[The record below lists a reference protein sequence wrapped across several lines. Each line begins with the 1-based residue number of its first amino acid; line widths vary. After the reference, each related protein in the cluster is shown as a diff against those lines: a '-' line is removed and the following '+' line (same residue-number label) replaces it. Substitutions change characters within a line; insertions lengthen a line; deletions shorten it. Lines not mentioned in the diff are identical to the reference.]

1 MSGLAV
7 SGVMKAFGGTAVL
20 RGAALD
26 VADGDLAAVLGPSGC
41 GKTTLLRIV
50 AGFERA
56 EAGSVRI
63 GGAEVGGLAPE
74 KRRVGI
80 VPQDAAL
87 FPHLSVAGNVGFGL
101 VRGLFRRA
109 GVGVLERVEECLE
122 LVGLGGYGSRMP
134 YQLSGG
140 QQQRVALARALAPR
154 PGVVLLDEPF
164 NALDRSLRGTVRDDV
179 RAALK
184 KAGATAVLVTHDQ
197 EEALSMA
204 DTVAVMR
211 DGVIVQQGTPEEL
224 YARPADL
231 GVATFVGEAVVLHA
245 EATNGTVT
253 CALGSLRADGT
264 SGTGGVVG
272 RSGDASGTGGVVRR
286 GGDASGTGGVVRRGS
301 DASGTGWVALRPE
314 QLVLE
319 RGGAARVERVEFF
332 GHDAAVTVVL
342 PDGGVVRARA
352 GGEAAYRVGDRVSV
366 RVEGPVLFFGE

>member
-1 MSGLAV
+1 MSGLTV
-7 SGVMKAFGGTAVL
+7 SGVEKAFDGTQVL

-56 EAGSVRI
+56 DSGSVRI
-63 GGAEVGGLAPE
+63 AGTEVIGLPPE

-80 VPQDAAL
+80 VPQEAAL
-87 FPHLSVAGNVGFGL
+87 FPHLSVARNVAFGL
-101 VRGLFRRA
+101 PRGSGAR
-109 GVGVLERVEECLE
+109 VGECLE
-122 LVGLGGYGSRMP
+122 LVGLGGYGPRMP
-134 YQLSGG
+134 YELSGG

-211 DGVIVQQGTPEEL
+211 EGVIVQQGTPAAL
-224 YARPADL
+224 YATPCDL
-231 GVATFVGEAVVLHA
+231 GVATFVGEAVVLEGSA
-245 EATNGTVT
+245 AGGTIS
-253 CALGSLRADGT
+253 CALGELRANGT
-264 SGTGGVVG
+264 SGPGQ
-272 RSGDASGTGGVVRR
+272 
-286 GGDASGTGGVVRRGS
+286 
-301 DASGTGWVALRPE
+301 VAVRPE
-314 QLVLE
+314 QFVLTPGE
-319 RGGAARVERVEFF
+319 TGTVERVEFF
-332 GHDAAVTVVL
+332 GHDAAVTVAL
-342 PDGGVVRARA
+342 PDGIVVRARTR
-352 GGEAAYRVGDRVSV
+352 GDVDYRPGDRVSV
-366 RVEGPVLFFGE
+366 SVEGPVLFFAN

>member
-7 SGVMKAFGGTAVL
+7 SGVTKAFGGTAVL
-20 RGAALD
+20 RGAALE

-56 EAGSVRI
+56 ETGSVRI

-109 GVGVLERVEECLE
+109 GGGVLERVEECLE

-231 GVATFVGEAVVLHA
+231 GVATFVGEAVVL
-245 EATNGTVT
+245 EAVVANGTVT
-253 CALGSLRADGT
+253 CALGSLQADG
-264 SGTGGVVG
+264 
-272 RSGDASGTGGVVRR
+272 ASGTGR
-286 GGDASGTGGVVRRGS
+286 
-301 DASGTGWVALRPE
+301 VALRPE

-352 GGEAAYRVGDRVSV
+352 RGEAAYRVGDSVEV